1 MVRIHLSKRER
12 DPLDFDTWQLEETSE
27 KFSGAE
33 IEQVDIDAL
42 FVAFAQEREVETE
55 DVVRAI
61 RDTVPLARTM
71 DERIKKL
78 KEWARDR
85 TRPATHDTPRIDFF
99 EDWGEA
105 G

>member
-1 MVRIHLSKRER
+1 M
-12 DPLDFDTWQLEETSE
+12 
-27 KFSGAE
+27 
-33 IEQVDIDAL
+33 
-42 FVAFAQEREVETE
+42 AFAQEREVETE

-85 TRPATHDTPRIDFF
+85 TRPATYDTRRIDFF